1 MIIIVCLTDLDIY
14 LVARI
19 FVEELG
25 VLFVL
30 RSNIWCPLREYSY
43 PSKVEYVYAKFT
55 LLNRFVLRCLFKQPV
70 VWLGLFAKP
79 RYGVCGVQLPLAY
92 MWFSAAAGG
101 RFLVWRSYHQSVC
114 EDRLQ

>member
-30 RSNIWCPLREYSY
+30 RSNIWCPLREYSC
-43 PSKVEYVYAKFT
+43 PSKVEHIYAKFT
-55 LLNRFVLRCLFKQPV
+55 LWN
-70 VWLGLFAKP
+70 
-79 RYGVCGVQLPLAY
+79 
-92 MWFSAAAGG
+92 S
-101 RFLVWRSYHQSVC
+101 LV
-114 EDRLQ
+114 